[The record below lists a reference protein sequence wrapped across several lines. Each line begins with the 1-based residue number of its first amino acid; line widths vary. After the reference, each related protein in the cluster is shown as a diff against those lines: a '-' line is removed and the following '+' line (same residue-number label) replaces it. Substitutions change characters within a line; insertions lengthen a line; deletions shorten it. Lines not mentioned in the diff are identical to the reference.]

1 MKLTLNYYFMKCL
14 ERKISRCILP
24 LTKLFVSM
32 VKELIK
38 QFFIRLRFEGVV
50 FSNEYK
56 GNSFVVV
63 NKKLKKEKGKK

>member
-1 MKLTLNYYFMKCL
+1 MCDGVML
-14 ERKISRCILP
+14 RKS

-32 VKELIK
+32 VKGLIK